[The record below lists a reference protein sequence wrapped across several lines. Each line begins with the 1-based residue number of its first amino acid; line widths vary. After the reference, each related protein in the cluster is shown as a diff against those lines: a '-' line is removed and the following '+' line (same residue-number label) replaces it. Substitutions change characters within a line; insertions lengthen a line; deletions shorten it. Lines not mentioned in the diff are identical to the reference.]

1 MYPRRMSEGNGKS
14 GVHCTVPSWV
24 SLERVAG
31 VNDDDQR
38 RRRSCRS
45 TLGYLIHLLTPS
57 LKFSEPLTYPL
68 TSTFKRLQYPCES
81 CGYLSQSSKYLTV
94 IHWLSL
100 PKIAA
105 SRGPNLHSEPRCLQL
120 RCFTCVPGLQNSELQ
135 SCSGTRY
142 EEMWGRI
149 GEYFDITPWLV
160 RAEDLELSL

>member
-100 PKIAA
+100 PKIAS
-105 SRGPNLHSEPRCLQL
+105 SRDPQPLL
-120 RCFTCVPGLQNSELQ
+120 RATMPS
-135 SCSGTRY
+135 
-142 EEMWGRI
+142 
-149 GEYFDITPWLV
+149 ITLLYV
-160 RAEDLELSL
+160 RARIAKLRTPVL